1 MIELPANKGKDTMA
15 EFLPAVQYML
25 VNEGGFS
32 DNPNDPGGATNF
44 GILQRDMPGVNI
56 RFITRDQAMS
66 FYQSNYWNKAPY
78 ANLTSQEV
86 ATKLFDMHVNL
97 GLVAAVTIAQHALG
111 FQSADVDGNMGPM
124 TVNAINAATPAPFLA
139 AMINLITTHYKLL
152 ESKNPRLMAFDKGW
166 MARANKLPPVDS
178 PQGAASQVVSA

>member
-1 MIELPANKGKDTMA
+1 MA
-15 EFLPAVQYML
+15 QFLPAVQYML

-56 RFITRDQAMS
+56 RAITRDQAMS

-78 ANLTSQEV
+78 TDINSQEV

-97 GLVAAVTIAQHALG
+97 GLGAAVTIAQHALG
-111 FQSADVDGNMGPM
+111 FQSTDVDGNMGPM

-152 ESKNPRLMAFDKGW
+152 ESRNPRLMAFDKGW

-178 PQGAASQVVSA
+178 PQGAASQAVSA